1 MNFRHKHINNHSDI
15 FDEYN
20 KNITEKLY
28 KMCDY
33 YDIDKKLLAPVDSFG
48 IKHPLG
54 FFEND
59 EKYLE
64 FKTLGAKK
72 YCYKNLK
79 NEIGLTV
86 SGVNKK
92 TGVKAIKKVDDFKKG
107 LLFDYESSG
116 KNLLQYNENQ
126 SPIIL
131 EDEQGHI
138 EERTEKYGINL
149 RPTTYL
155 LGIQENYD
163 VLINDTLHLSLLER
177 GIEK

>member
-1 MNFRHKHINNHSDI
+1 M
-15 FDEYN
+15 
-20 KNITEKLY
+20 
-28 KMCDY
+28 
-33 YDIDKKLLAPVDSFG
+33 
-48 IKHPLG
+48 
-54 FFEND
+54 
-59 EKYLE
+59 
-64 FKTLGAKK
+64 
-72 YCYKNLK
+72 
-79 NEIGLTV
+79 TV

-107 LLFDYESSG
+107 LLFDYETSG
-116 KNLLQYNENQ
+116 KNLLQYNEIQ
-126 SPIIL
+126 SSIIL

-163 VLINDTLHLSLLER
+163 ALINDTLHLSLLER